1 MDQPGES
8 MIHDESNQPYW
19 PSQHEVGLLPEAGEV
34 VAEEEGVVHLRARQR
49 AQELLAVRPDL
60 LEMIAG
66 CSVRKITQPDNDAFK
81 DRWGKPGSCG
91 AIWAFK
97 GAAPLK
103 GLSTFCNSLE
113 SAIFPKLR
121 TKCKVSFFTHQR
133 AKWHQNLWVIPTQP
147 SNEWT
152 LNKNF
157 HLTVSPFT

>member
-1 MDQPGES
+1 MYIFSGCKISSLMADDFHL
-8 MIHDESNQPYW
+8 ID
-19 PSQHEVGLLPEAGEV
+19 PSPCISFDTLAKPSVTV
-34 VAEEEGVVHLRARQR
+34 ISYHLCIPHW
-49 AQELLAVRPDL
+49 ET
-60 LEMIAG
+60 
-66 CSVRKITQPDNDAFK
+66 CFW
-81 DRWGKPGSCG
+81 WGDPFPVSFGS
-91 AIWAFK
+91 IWAFK
-97 GAAPLK
+97 GAAPVK

>member
-1 MDQPGES
+1 MWQNHLKAGLPGWRFHRLKWAKLAQWGPCRRNKYILGDFSDLAITLAIWES
-8 MIHDESNQPYW
+8 LEKTQIP
-19 PSQHEVGLLPEAGEV
+19 PLLQYFRTQNTYRNPEFWWSGRTA
-34 VAEEEGVVHLRARQR
+34 
-49 AQELLAVRPDL
+49 
-60 LEMIAG
+60 
-66 CSVRKITQPDNDAFK
+66 
-81 DRWGKPGSCG
+81 GSCG